1 VLFEVNYGK
10 ILYEKSLTNQAMTP
24 NKNTRSSVKR
34 KSNKTLFLAIG
45 IIAIVLI
52 GIGAYVML
60 GQSSNQPNTTP
71 TTTPTPSP
79 AASLEPSPTTS
90 DPSYVNPTKVLF
102 QTSVGDITLE
112 LRSDKPITTANF
124 INLVQEGKYD
134 GTNFHRVIAGFMIQ
148 GGAISG
154 STPTINDEIGSNNR
168 NVAYTIAMAKTSD
181 PNSATSQ
188 FFINVADNGNL
199 VVDQA
204 GTKFDAVYT
213 VFGKVVE
220 GQNVV
225 DAIANAPVTTNIY
238 THENSDPVNPVTLI
252 KATIIS

>member
-1 VLFEVNYGK
+1 MVPNN
-10 ILYEKSLTNQAMTP
+10 KSKT
-24 NKNTRSSVKR
+24 SKR

-45 IIAIVLI
+45 IIAIILI
-52 GIGAYVML
+52 VIGAYIL
-60 GQSSNQPNTTP
+60 FGQSVNQPNTTP
-71 TTTPTPSP
+71 TPTPMPSSS
-79 AASLEPSPTTS
+79 ASQTPSPTTS
-90 DPSYVNPTKVLF
+90 DPSYVNPTKVLL
-102 QTSVGDITLE
+102 QTSVGNITLE
-112 LRSDKPITTANF
+112 LRSDKPITTTNF
-124 INLVQEGKYD
+124 INLVQQGKYD
-134 GTNFHRVIAGFMIQ
+134 GTVFHRVIAGFMIQ

-154 STPTINDEIGSNNR
+154 STPTISDEIGTNNR

-199 VVDQA
+199 VIDQA
-204 GTKFDAVYT
+204 GTKFDTVYA

-220 GQNVV
+220 GQNFV
-225 DAIANAPVTTNIY
+225 DAIANAQVSANPY